1 MLASRSSVLARSAL
15 VAAALLVLPRFARA
29 DDLQPLKLVIVIS
42 DDVTP
47 VLYAAQSGIFKRL
60 GLAVDL
66 VVVNSGAAAAA
77 AVAGGAAQI
86 GISSLMNL
94 LEAHERGV
102 PFVLVAPGSVI
113 TTDDGYSQ
121 FIVLKDAPIRT
132 ARDLNGKT
140 IAVPALKDLQS
151 AAIMNWMDKNGGDP
165 SSLRFV
171 ELPVSAA
178 AVAVEEGRVD
188 GANVNTPT
196 LTRALDRG
204 KVRVLAQV
212 FNAIGPR
219 FTNTVWFAT
228 TDYVNGNR
236 GAIEHFARAIHEAS
250 LYFNAHRADTAPMV
264 ASYMKLEPGLVA
276 RMARCT
282 FGEDLNAKDIQP
294 LIDLSLKYK
303 LIAKALEP
311 RDLIS
316 AVAARAGR

>member
-1 MLASRSSVLARSAL
+1 MKRAAFVACTAACAAPARGQEA
-15 VAAALLVLPRFARA
+15 
-29 DDLQPLKLVIVIS
+29 QTLKLVIVIS

-47 VLYAAQSGIFKRL
+47 VLYASQAGIFKRA
-60 GLAVDL
+60 GLNVDL
-66 VVVNSGAAAAA
+66 QVVNSGAAAAA

-102 PFVLVAPGSVI
+102 PFTLVAPGSVI

-121 FIVLKDAPIRT
+121 FIVLRDSPIRT

-178 AVAVEEGRVD
+178 AVAVEEARVD

-204 KVRVLAQV
+204 KVRVLAQI
-212 FNAIGPR
+212 FDAIAPR
-219 FTNTVWFAT
+219 FLNTAWFAS
-228 TDYVNGNR
+228 TDYTNANR
-236 GAIEHFARAIHEAS
+236 EAISRYARAIREAS
-250 LYFNAHRADTAPMV
+250 AYCNAHHAETAPMV
-264 ASYMKLEPGLVA
+264 ATYMKLDPSLVA

-282 FGEDLNAKDIQP
+282 FAEELSLRDIQP
-294 LIDLSLKYK
+294 LIEISVKYK
-303 LIAKALEP
+303 LIAAAI
-311 RDLIS
+311 DAQALIS
-316 AVAARAGR
+316 PYAARGGR

>member
-1 MLASRSSVLARSAL
+1 MKRAAFVAC
-15 VAAALLVLPRFARA
+15 AAACAAPARA
-29 DDLQPLKLVIVIS
+29 QEAQTLKLVIVIS

-47 VLYAAQSGIFKRL
+47 VLYASQAGIFKRA
-60 GLAVDL
+60 GLNVDL
-66 VVVNSGAAAAA
+66 QVVNSGAAAAA

-102 PFVLVAPGSVI
+102 PFTLVAPGSVI

-121 FIVLKDAPIRT
+121 FIVLRDSPIRT

-165 SSLRFV
+165 NSLRFV

-178 AVAVEEGRVD
+178 AVAVEEARVD

-204 KVRVLAQV
+204 KVRVLAQI
-212 FNAIGPR
+212 FDAIGPR
-219 FTNTVWFAT
+219 FLNTAWFAS
-228 TDYVNGNR
+228 TDYTNANR
-236 GAIEHFARAIHEAS
+236 EAISRYARAIREAS
-250 LYFNAHRADTAPMV
+250 AYCNAHHAETAPMV
-264 ASYMKLEPGLVA
+264 ATYMKLDPSLVA

-282 FGEDLNAKDIQP
+282 FAEELSVRDIQP
-294 LIDLSLKYK
+294 LIEISVKYK
-303 LIAKALEP
+303 LIAAAI
-311 RDLIS
+311 DAQALIS
-316 AVAARAGR
+316 PYALRGAR

>member
-1 MLASRSSVLARSAL
+1 VKRATFAAAAS
-15 VAAALLVLPRFARA
+15 AAALARPARA
-29 DDLQPLKLVIVIS
+29 QEPQNLKLVIVIS

-47 VLYAAQSGIFKRL
+47 VLYASQSGAFRRAGVGI
-60 GLAVDL
+60 DL
-66 VVVNSGAAAAA
+66 QVVNSGAAAAA

-102 PFVLVAPGSVI
+102 PFILVAPGSVI

-140 IAVPALKDLQS
+140 IAVPALRDLQS
-151 AAIMNWMDKNGGDP
+151 AAIMNWMDRNGGDP
-165 SSLRFV
+165 NSVRFV

-204 KVRVLAQV
+204 KVRVLAQI

-219 FTNTVWFAT
+219 FLNTAWFAT
-228 TDYVNGNR
+228 TDYVNANR
-236 GAIEHFARAIHEAS
+236 DVISRFARTLRDAS
-250 LYFNAHRADTAPMV
+250 AYCNAHHADTAPMV
-264 ASYMKLEPGLVA
+264 AAYMKLDTGLVA

-282 FGEDLNAKDIQP
+282 FPEELSVRDIQP
-294 LIDLSLKYK
+294 LVEISVRYK
-303 LIAKALEP
+303 LIAKP
-311 RDLIS
+311 IDPQSLIS
-316 AVAARAGR
+316 PYAAR

>member
-1 MLASRSSVLARSAL
+1 MKRAAFVACTAACAAPARGQEA
-15 VAAALLVLPRFARA
+15 
-29 DDLQPLKLVIVIS
+29 QTLKLVIVIS

-47 VLYAAQSGIFKRL
+47 VLYASQAGIFKRA
-60 GLAVDL
+60 GLNVDL
-66 VVVNSGAAAAA
+66 QVVNSGAAAAA

-102 PFVLVAPGSVI
+102 PFTLVAPGSVI

-121 FIVLKDAPIRT
+121 FIVLRDSPIRT

-178 AVAVEEGRVD
+178 AVAVEEARVD

-204 KVRVLAQV
+204 KVRVLAQI
-212 FNAIGPR
+212 FDAIGPR
-219 FTNTVWFAT
+219 FLNTAWFAS
-228 TDYVNGNR
+228 TDYTNANR
-236 GAIEHFARAIHEAS
+236 EAISRYARAIREAS
-250 LYFNAHRADTAPMV
+250 AYCNAHHAETAPMV
-264 ASYMKLEPGLVA
+264 ATYMKLDPSLVA

-282 FGEDLNAKDIQP
+282 FAEELSLRDIQP
-294 LIDLSLKYK
+294 LIEISVKYK
-303 LIAKALEP
+303 LIAAAI
-311 RDLIS
+311 DAQALIS
-316 AVAARAGR
+316 PYAARGGR